1 MSGSESDGL
10 RSAVNVVRAEER
22 AKCSLGISDTA
33 IYSAVRRVLLDLGIQ
48 GGTLL
53 DVGCGAGGFR
63 EFAKAIAD
71 AYVGTDIVRYDGF
84 PADARFLPGNLEG
97 DRIPVDDES
106 MDVVCA
112 LEVIEHLENPRAFV
126 RELARCV
133 RPGGLV
139 VVTTPN
145 QLSFLSLLTLIVKHR
160 HSAFQDVHY
169 PAHLSALLEID
180 LIRIAGEAGLVDAR
194 IQYTHSG
201 RVVFTPRHFPASM
214 ARRFPR
220 RLSDNVILTAR
231 RPARAGQ

>member
-1 MSGSESDGL
+1 MSGSKAYGL
-10 RSAVNVVRAEER
+10 RNSVATVAAEER
-22 AKCSLGISDTA
+22 AKCSLGISDAA
-33 IYSAVRRVLLDLGIQ
+33 IYVAVRRVLEELGVK

-63 EFAKAIAD
+63 EFATVIAD
-71 AYVGTDIVRYDGF
+71 VYIGTDIVRYDDF
-84 PADARFLPGNLEG
+84 PEEARFVPGNLES

-145 QLSFLSLLTLIVKHR
+145 QLSFLSLLTLVVKHR
-160 HSAFQDVHY
+160 HSAFQDAHY
-169 PAHLSALLEID
+169 PAHLTALIEVD
-180 LIRIAGEAGLVDAR
+180 LVRIAGEAGLVDAR
-194 IQYTHSG
+194 IHYTNSG
-201 RVVFTPRHFPASM
+201 RLVLTPYHFPHTI

-231 RPARAGQ
+231 RAT